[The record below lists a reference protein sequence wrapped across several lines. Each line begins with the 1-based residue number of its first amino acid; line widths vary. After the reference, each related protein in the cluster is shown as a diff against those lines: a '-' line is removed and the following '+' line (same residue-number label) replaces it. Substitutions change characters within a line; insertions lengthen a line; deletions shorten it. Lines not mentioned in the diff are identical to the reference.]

1 MIERA
6 RLDGSGR
13 QVVLA
18 QTERVQWPNHMII
31 NDEYVLVINRSYFI
45 EGYLAV
51 VTYVLHRNGVPCLL
65 NTLVSCLVFSWLYFV
80 DGKRHQ
86 LVMCM
91 KDGSSDAVDV
101 TGMTAVTNDDPVFGL
116 AYDVSRSN

>member
-31 NDEYVLVINRSYFI
+31 NDEYPH
-45 EGYLAV
+45 G
-51 VTYVLHRNGVPCLL
+51 LL
-65 NTLVSCLVFSWLYFV
+65 PFSQPTHSLM
-80 DGKRHQ
+80 
-86 LVMCM
+86 LC
-91 KDGSSDAVDV
+91 
-101 TGMTAVTNDDPVFGL
+101 
-116 AYDVSRSN
+116 

>member
-31 NDEYVLVINRSYFI
+31 NDEYVINRSYFI

-51 VTYVLHRNGVPCLL
+51 VMFFT
-65 NTLVSCLVFSWLYFV
+65 
-80 DGKRHQ
+80 
-86 LVMCM
+86 
-91 KDGSSDAVDV
+91 
-101 TGMTAVTNDDPVFGL
+101 
-116 AYDVSRSN
+116 